1 MNRRFIRSQLRKI
14 GAFALLAMGAAC
26 AQSTPPANV
35 AATSGAASARQ
46 AAVYSLRVSNPA
58 VYSMPEFR
66 PTSYPPADTS
76 GLSGSSEPPGAAV
89 QFTGTETFPPGA
101 SGTQAPGAGASGSTI
116 GQAGD

>member
-1 MNRRFIRSQLRKI
+1 MAKRSILPRLRSA
-14 GAFALLAMGAAC
+14 GAFALLSMVAAC
-26 AQSTPPANV
+26 AQSASHAN
-35 AATSGAASARQ
+35 APATSGAASARQ

-66 PTSYPPADTS
+66 PTAYPPSDTS